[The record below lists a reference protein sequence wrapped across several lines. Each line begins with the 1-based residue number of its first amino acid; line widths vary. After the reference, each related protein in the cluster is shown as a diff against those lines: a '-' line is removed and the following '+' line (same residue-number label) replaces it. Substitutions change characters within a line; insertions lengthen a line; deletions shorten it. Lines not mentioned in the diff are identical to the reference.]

1 MTSPQAPRTIRGVV
15 LSEDGRPATD
25 VVVGLASG
33 PVPLPDIAAVTG
45 ERGDFILT
53 APAAGQY
60 VVTVSFP
67 DGAQERVT
75 VQVAEEDTEVAL
87 QVRPGG
93 SGAS

>member
-1 MTSPQAPRTIRGVV
+1 MTSPEVPRTIRGVV

-53 APAAGQY
+53 APAVGQY
-60 VVTVSFP
+60 VVTVSYP
-67 DGAQERVT
+67 DGRQESRT
-75 VQVAEEDTEVAL
+75 LDVAEEDTEVAL

-93 SGAS
+93 SGGS

>member
-1 MTSPQAPRTIRGVV
+1 MTSAQTPRTIRGVV
-15 LSEDGRPATD
+15 LSEDGRPAPD

-45 ERGDFILT
+45 PRGDFVLT
-53 APAAGQY
+53 APAAGEY
-60 VVTVSFP
+60 VVNLSFP
-67 DGAQERVT
+67 DGAQESRT